1 LFIGFK
7 PEAPALNN
15 LSLVPDGSLSRG
27 AMSGFGPDVWS
38 GRASQEVF
46 VDLSDVG
53 LASMYPASYWSV
65 SCSGPPW
72 ISARMRS
79 H

>member
-1 LFIGFK
+1 MNFLRLRVFAAVH
-7 PEAPALNN
+7 E
-15 LSLVPDGSLSRG
+15 
-27 AMSGFGPDVWS
+27 SGNGRYVWS
-38 GRASQEVF
+38 GRASQKVF